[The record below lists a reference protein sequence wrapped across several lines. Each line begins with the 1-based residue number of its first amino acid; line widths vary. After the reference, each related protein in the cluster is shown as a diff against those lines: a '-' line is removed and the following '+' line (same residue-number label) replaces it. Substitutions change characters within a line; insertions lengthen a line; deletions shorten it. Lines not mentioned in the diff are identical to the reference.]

1 MKMSDHFN
9 TGNTHAQKPA
19 DQKTTAVLQVRVRAE
34 DKKAWR
40 EAAKKSNQKLAQWA
54 IHSLNNSALESDLS

>member
-1 MKMSDHFN
+1 MVIKRKMKMSDHFN

-40 EAAKKSNQKLAQWA
+40 EAAKKSNQKFGAWVINQ
-54 IHSLNNSALESDLS
+54 LNDR